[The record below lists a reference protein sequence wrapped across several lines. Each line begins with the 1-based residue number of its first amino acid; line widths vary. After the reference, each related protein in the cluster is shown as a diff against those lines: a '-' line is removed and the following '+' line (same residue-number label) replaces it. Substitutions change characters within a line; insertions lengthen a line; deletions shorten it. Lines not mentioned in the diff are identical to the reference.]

1 LDATQLDET
10 WPLAYQDCR
19 ASAWQNHKIGV
30 QRGFRPHAA
39 ALGHVPK
46 ELTDFFDQNMRQL
59 FESKLFRPD
68 SFDWD
73 ALSGL
78 DFADAG
84 LSVRQLGQRDEAA
97 PRPDKAIA
105 TRWRS
110 AALTCRQPLSGE
122 NIIKRFVALLG
133 FYA

>member
-1 LDATQLDET
+1 
-10 WPLAYQDCR
+10 
-19 ASAWQNHKIGV
+19 
-30 QRGFRPHAA
+30 
-39 ALGHVPK
+39 
-46 ELTDFFDQNMRQL
+46 LTDFFDQNMRQL

-105 TRWRS
+105 TSWRS

-122 NIIKRFVALLG
+122 NIIKRFAVLLG

>member
-1 LDATQLDET
+1 MPARNA
-10 WPLAYQDCR
+10 LA
-19 ASAWQNHKIGV
+19 ASSSGRDNTLA
-30 QRGFRPHAA
+30 RGC
-39 ALGHVPK
+39 
-46 ELTDFFDQNMRQL
+46 Q
-59 FESKLFRPD
+59 
-68 SFDWD
+68 FDWD

-105 TRWRS
+105 TSWRS

-122 NIIKRFVALLG
+122 NIIKRFAVLLG